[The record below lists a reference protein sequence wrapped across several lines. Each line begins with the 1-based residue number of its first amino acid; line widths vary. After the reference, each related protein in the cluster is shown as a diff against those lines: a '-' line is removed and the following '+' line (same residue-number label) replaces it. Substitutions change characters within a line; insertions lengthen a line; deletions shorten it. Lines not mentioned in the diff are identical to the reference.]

1 VVAHL
6 DSADSEF
13 TVQEIVEASR
23 VRLEKPFSSS
33 HVNQILSTLSA
44 NGLVFKNRHGKYMLA
59 VPLLAD
65 FIRRTT
71 DLADDA

>member
-1 VVAHL
+1 ML
-6 DSADSEF
+6 D
-13 TVQEIVEASR
+13 
-23 VRLEKPFSSS
+23 KPFSNS
-33 HVNQILSTLSA
+33 HANQILATLGA

-71 DLADDA
+71 APSLFE